1 MTPEIFEFILVAIV
15 IIVESAKEFLILDP
29 SEVFFYL
36 WIIISNILFLPVLL
50 IEILM
55 QIGTVIISYVP

>member
-1 MTPEIFEFILVAIV
+1 MTPEIFEFILVTIV

-36 WIIISNILFLPVLL
+36 WIIISNILFLPGLL